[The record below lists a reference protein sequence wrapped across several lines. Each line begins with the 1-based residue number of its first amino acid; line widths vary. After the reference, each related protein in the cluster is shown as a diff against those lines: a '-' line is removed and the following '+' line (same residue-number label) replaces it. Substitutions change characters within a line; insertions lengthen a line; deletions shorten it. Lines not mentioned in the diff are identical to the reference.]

1 MGGGKKARGRTNRAK
16 HEEAAAQKVANGEEP
31 SAALREEALARRLP
45 RHPGATQEATLAHL
59 YTTDKSD
66 KLVDFV
72 ERACFDIVRKA
83 HLWMENE
90 LGISAAGNRTP
101 SDWNNEITAALAAA
115 AEGGDPKAH
124 FSLVLMSVTKGVGS
138 RADGKKW
145 LDNALA
151 QDDPTSI
158 EWSSIRLWQG
168 LQTSERFYDPWC

>member
-1 MGGGKKARGRTNRAK
+1 MDNKLGVSLAGT
-16 HEEAAAQKVANGEEP
+16 EAQC
-31 SAALREEALARRLP
+31 
-45 RHPGATQEATLAHL
+45 
-59 YTTDKSD
+59 D
-66 KLVDFV
+66 
-72 ERACFDIVRKA
+72 
-83 HLWMENE
+83 WENE
-90 LGISAAGNRTP
+90 LTAGLT
-101 SDWNNEITAALAAA
+101 AA